1 MNIYT
6 SHVSNSIELKN
17 RKAISAYIAVLFLVG
32 LAVAGGVL
40 LYSSMIGALSEINV
54 NELPQ
59 TLSLDTVKIVN
70 STTCIAYIRN
80 VGSESVTL
88 DKAYI
93 DNSPA
98 SSVDNVTINP
108 DTLEAVAVAGTFV
121 SGNTYDFKV
130 VAKDMTQIVF
140 SARANF

>member
-1 MNIYT
+1 MR
-6 SHVSNSIELKN
+6 N

-40 LYSSMIGALSEINV
+40 LYSSMIGAISGINV

-80 VGSESVTL
+80 LGSESVTL

-98 SSVDNVTINP
+98 ATLDAVTIDP
-108 DTLEAVAVAGTFV
+108 DTLEAVAITGSFV

-140 SARANF
+140 KARASF